1 MMNENRIMRK
11 GAVREMN
18 RYWLHAA
25 SGELSLAR
33 DNGKNIEKESEP
45 QIILLNMEEFQQL
58 EGNYPH
64 RKNLISSMRFIR
76 YSKVEAFHECVQ
88 GIIHVPKQGSKKEKE
103 FSFGF
108 YLFENKLFLIEED
121 EELQEILAKVKNDMF
136 DGCTLHMVLLF
147 ICNALID
154 NDILYLQKIEENLEK
169 VEDVVI
175 KRIPEHFNEVIM
187 RYRKQLS
194 ESRAYYEQLM
204 NMGDFMQMY
213 MNRESLVEE
222 EQGWERY
229 MNRVERLHNYVE
241 TIREY
246 LQQIREMYQTQI
258 DIHQNRIMS
267 IPTIVTTLF
276 LPLTLITGLY
286 GMNFPGMP
294 EFQWKYG
301 YLAVIGVSVLLI
313 IIEIVYFKKKRIWI
327 SSKDVI

>member
-1 MMNENRIMRK
+1 MYQNWEVKRK
-11 GAVREMN
+11 
-18 RYWLHAA
+18 
-25 SGELSLAR
+25 
-33 DNGKNIEKESEP
+33 
-45 QIILLNMEEFQQL
+45 
-58 EGNYPH
+58 
-64 RKNLISSMRFIR
+64 
-76 YSKVEAFHECVQ
+76 
-88 GIIHVPKQGSKKEKE
+88 KE

-169 VEDVVI
+169 VGDVVI

-267 IPTIVTTLF
+267 ILTIVTTLF
-276 LPLTLITGLY
+276 CH
-286 GMNFPGMP
+286 
-294 EFQWKYG
+294 
-301 YLAVIGVSVLLI
+301 
-313 IIEIVYFKKKRIWI
+313 
-327 SSKDVI
+327 

>member
-1 MMNENRIMRK
+1 M
-11 GAVREMN
+11 
-18 RYWLHAA
+18 
-25 SGELSLAR
+25 S
-33 DNGKNIEKESEP
+33 
-45 QIILLNMEEFQQL
+45 
-58 EGNYPH
+58 
-64 RKNLISSMRFIR
+64 
-76 YSKVEAFHECVQ
+76 
-88 GIIHVPKQGSKKEKE
+88 
-103 FSFGF
+103 
-108 YLFENKLFLIEED
+108 
-121 EELQEILAKVKNDMF
+121 
-136 DGCTLHMVLLF
+136 
-147 ICNALID
+147 
-154 NDILYLQKIEENLEK
+154 ILYLQKIEENLEK
-169 VEDVVI
+169 LEDVVI

-267 IPTIVTTLF
+267 ILTIVTTLF
-276 LPLTLITGLY
+276 LPLTLITGWY

>member
-1 MMNENRIMRK
+1 M
-11 GAVREMN
+11 
-18 RYWLHAA
+18 
-25 SGELSLAR
+25 
-33 DNGKNIEKESEP
+33 
-45 QIILLNMEEFQQL
+45 
-58 EGNYPH
+58 
-64 RKNLISSMRFIR
+64 
-76 YSKVEAFHECVQ
+76 
-88 GIIHVPKQGSKKEKE
+88 
-103 FSFGF
+103 
-108 YLFENKLFLIEED
+108 
-121 EELQEILAKVKNDMF
+121 
-136 DGCTLHMVLLF
+136 
-147 ICNALID
+147 
-154 NDILYLQKIEENLEK
+154 EK

-267 IPTIVTTLF
+267 ILTIVTTLF
-276 LPLTLITGLY
+276 CH
-286 GMNFPGMP
+286 
-294 EFQWKYG
+294 
-301 YLAVIGVSVLLI
+301 
-313 IIEIVYFKKKRIWI
+313 
-327 SSKDVI
+327 

>member
-1 MMNENRIMRK
+1 M
-11 GAVREMN
+11 
-18 RYWLHAA
+18 
-25 SGELSLAR
+25 
-33 DNGKNIEKESEP
+33 
-45 QIILLNMEEFQQL
+45 
-58 EGNYPH
+58 
-64 RKNLISSMRFIR
+64 
-76 YSKVEAFHECVQ
+76 
-88 GIIHVPKQGSKKEKE
+88 
-103 FSFGF
+103 
-108 YLFENKLFLIEED
+108 
-121 EELQEILAKVKNDMF
+121 AKVKNDMF

-267 IPTIVTTLF
+267 ILTIVTTLF
-276 LPLTLITGLY
+276 LPLTLITGWY

-327 SSKDVI
+327 SSKDAM

>member
-1 MMNENRIMRK
+1 M
-11 GAVREMN
+11 
-18 RYWLHAA
+18 
-25 SGELSLAR
+25 
-33 DNGKNIEKESEP
+33 
-45 QIILLNMEEFQQL
+45 
-58 EGNYPH
+58 
-64 RKNLISSMRFIR
+64 
-76 YSKVEAFHECVQ
+76 
-88 GIIHVPKQGSKKEKE
+88 
-103 FSFGF
+103 
-108 YLFENKLFLIEED
+108 
-121 EELQEILAKVKNDMF
+121 
-136 DGCTLHMVLLF
+136 
-147 ICNALID
+147 
-154 NDILYLQKIEENLEK
+154 EK

-267 IPTIVTTLF
+267 ILTIVTTLF
-276 LPLTLITGLY
+276 LPLTLITGWY
-286 GMNFPGMP
+286 GMNAGISM
-294 EFQWKYG
+294 EIWLSGSNRTVRSSYYYRDSIFQEKADLDIFERRNVMSASEST
-301 YLAVIGVSVLLI
+301 YLH
-313 IIEIVYFKKKRIWI
+313 
-327 SSKDVI
+327 D

>member
-1 MMNENRIMRK
+1 MIQF
-11 GAVREMN
+11 
-18 RYWLHAA
+18 LT
-25 SGELSLAR
+25 
-33 DNGKNIEKESEP
+33 
-45 QIILLNMEEFQQL
+45 Q
-58 EGNYPH
+58 
-64 RKNLISSMRFIR
+64 FITIR
-76 YSKVEAFHECVQ
+76 C
-88 GIIHVPKQGSKKEKE
+88 
-103 FSFGF
+103 F

-213 MNRESLVEE
+213 MNQESLVEE

-267 IPTIVTTLF
+267 ILTIVTTLF
-276 LPLTLITGLY
+276 LPLTLITGWY

-313 IIEIVYFKKKRIWI
+313 IK
-327 SSKDVI
+327 SSNPALPSFSIQWQTLHLQSANKAQVPAW